1 MDSLLDILAFQ
12 FGSVSEVHTRYAF
25 MLPSLAE
32 GIFVVKQR
40 QFFYDVVHNQ
50 KSVDLRFVGH
60 VLLVGLTQLTHLV
73 DVETLVRVYFQH
85 ASHQTAQFL
94 AVALRRRGKV
104 PFRDTLEK
112 LVQVQIF
119 FI

>member
-12 FGSVSEVHTRYAF
+12 FGSIGEVHTRYALV
-25 MLPSLAE
+25 LPSLTE
-32 GIFVVKQR
+32 GVFVVKQR
-40 QFFYDVVHNQ
+40 QLLYDIVHNQ
-50 KSVDLRFVGH
+50 KSVDLRFVCH
-60 VLLVGLTQLTHLV
+60 VLLVGLTELIHLV
-73 DVETLVRVYFQH
+73 DVEALVRIYFQH

-94 AVALRRRGKV
+94 AVALRRRRKV
-104 PFRDTLEK
+104 SFRDTLEK